1 MVGQTRMKTEEKVA
15 HPDIHFYVFGMMR
28 DSGMMRRIIRASFV
42 GDFIMRNIISSY
54 VTGGASYFTPA
65 GQARV
70 ILIVLAASSSKPSQH
85 ALLLL
90 FALQFD

>member
-42 GDFIMRNIISSY
+42 GDFIMRNII
-54 VTGGASYFTPA
+54 G
-65 GQARV
+65 
-70 ILIVLAASSSKPSQH
+70 
-85 ALLLL
+85 
-90 FALQFD
+90 